1 MEGQLILHFII
12 EENNLTTAGEAS
24 SKVKKR
30 LSQLGILP
38 DIIKKVVVPM
48 YEAELNA
55 VIHANGGFADVEI
68 NKEKIVII
76 LTDKG
81 PGIPDIELAMKEG
94 FSTAPDHIKNMGF
107 GAGMGLPNMK
117 KYADELNI
125 VTEVGVGTSVKLTV
139 YLTKD

>member
-1 MEGQLILHFII
+1 LEGQLILHFII

>member
-1 MEGQLILHFII
+1 MEGLLKLHFII

-68 NKEKIVII
+68 TKKKIVII
-76 LTDKG
+76 ISDKG
-81 PGIPDIELAMKEG
+81 PGIPDIELAMQEG
-94 FSTAPDHIKNMGF
+94 FFDCTRLYKKH
-107 GAGMGLPNMK
+107 GLWCWHG
-117 KYADELNI
+117 I
-125 VTEVGVGTSVKLTV
+125 T
-139 YLTKD
+139 